1 MVKTLRLFLVA
12 ALAMVGLNAMA
23 DTSVT
28 FVLNDPDAIE
38 ALGITLP
45 AAGKGTKIESIV
57 KDGVTIAA
65 TTAAGKTDTR
75 IYQGS
80 GKNAGKYDF
89 RIYGGGTL
97 TFTAGDNAVKK
108 IVVTGTTT
116 MDMLSGDGYT
126 ASSEKTTGTWEGDA
140 QSVTLTA
147 TGTATIYTIT
157 VTYGVSTDTRTA
169 TTIEFAEGYDIRFT
183 YGPQGED
190 VSLPTA
196 TVKAGGT
203 PIDAA
208 VAWSLTKD
216 AAFHV
221 GDAEPAIEGNKVKPS
236 NHSYG
241 KLTLTASYAG
251 DASNKPSSKSYTLT
265 VFKGRMSIAEFM
277 DEFLKTYNEGGDL
290 SSWTTRVPTSYW
302 QLEISG
308 DQITHYNAIVTYV
321 NGSYTYIRDDKGKG
335 LLLYGSNLGVKE
347 GDVITSD
354 LGGAIGAIY
363 GELYTYNGL
372 MELATTAD
380 QTLFYVKEH
389 GQTVTPTTITCDK
402 LVENM
407 NNYVEIK
414 NAEYVSTTT
423 GTGSNPKKT
432 FNFKVGDK
440 EFAAY
445 DVWKLG
451 DTQEFT
457 VGEKY
462 TLTGFGALYI
472 NADATVKTPQLYFES
487 ATAGA
492 SGIKAVK
499 ANAQFEGKM
508 YNLAGQVVNKG
519 YKGLVIM
526 NGRKFVNK

>member
-12 ALAMVGLNAMA
+12 ALAMVFGNVMADEVIMAYPSGSTTNMTGNNDAALVGLDANKWSVVGAKGGCNNFPGLNQAGDIRLYYNA
-23 DTSVT
+23 SGSNT
-28 FVLNDPDAIE
+28 
-38 ALGITLP
+38 ITV
-45 AAGKGTKIESIV
+45 ESLE
-57 KDGVTIAA
+57 GATINSI
-65 TTAAGKTDTR
+65 T
-75 IYQGS
+75 I
-80 GKNAGKYDF
+80 
-89 RIYGGGTL
+89 
-97 TFTAGDNAVKK
+97 TFTGDNYSKVTVTANGSA
-108 IVVTGTTT
+108 VTGTGGTYAINSSSFVLGNGNTT
-116 MDMLSGDGYT
+116 NTQVRIKSIVINYS
-126 ASSEKTTGTWEGDA
+126 ASS
-140 QSVTLTA
+140 
-147 TGTATIYTIT
+147 
-157 VTYGVSTDTRTA
+157 DTRAA
-169 TTIEFAEGYDIRFT
+169 TTIEFADGYDVRFT

-196 TVKAGGT
+196 TVKAGDT
-203 PIDAA
+203 PINATVTWA
-208 VAWSLTKD
+208 LTKD

-290 SSWTTRVPTSYW
+290 SSWKTHVPTSYW
-302 QLEISG
+302 QLERSG
-308 DQITHYNAIVTYV
+308 DQITNYNAIVTYV
-321 NGSYTYIRDDKGKG
+321 NGSYTYIRDDKGRG
-335 LLLYGSNLGVKE
+335 LLLYGSNLGVKK
-347 GDVITSD
+347 GDVITGD
-354 LGGAIGAIY
+354 LGGVIGAIY
-363 GELYTYNGL
+363 GELYAYNGL

-414 NAEYVSTTT
+414 NAEYTSTTIS
-423 GTGSNPKKT
+423 TGSNPKKT
-432 FNFKVGDK
+432 FTFKVGDK

-487 ATAGA
+487 ATAEGT
-492 SGIKAVK
+492 GIEAVK
-499 ANAQFEGKM
+499 AAGVQFEGKM
-508 YNLAGQVVNKG
+508 FNLAGQVVNKA
-519 YKGLVIM
+519 YKGMVIM

>member
-1 MVKTLRLFLVA
+1 MIMVKTLRLFLVA

-28 FVLNDPDAIE
+28 FTLNDPDAIA

-45 AAGKGTKIESIV
+45 AAGQGTEVTSV
-57 KDGVTIAA
+57 TKDGVTITCTNG
-65 TTAAGKTDTR
+65 TTATR

-80 GKNAGKYDF
+80 GKNAGKYDL
-89 RIYGGGTL
+89 RVYKSGGTL
-97 TFTAGDNAVKK
+97 TFTAGTNNIKK
-108 IVVTGTTT
+108 IVITGTDT
-116 MDMLSGDGYT
+116 MDKLSGDEYS
-126 ASSEKTTGTWEGDA
+126 ASTDKMTGTWEGDA
-140 QSVTLTA
+140 QSVKLTA
-147 TGTATIYTIT
+147 TATATIYTIT
-157 VTYGVSTDTRTA
+157 VTYGASTDTRAA
-169 TTIEFAEGYDIRFT
+169 TTIEFADGYDIRFT

-216 AAFHV
+216 AAFKV
-221 GDAEPAIEGNKVKPS
+221 GDAEPVIEGNKVKPS

-241 KLTLTASYAG
+241 KLTLTASFAG

-265 VFKGRMSIAEFM
+265 VYHGRISIAEFM

-290 SSWTTRVPTSYW
+290 SSWMTHVPTSYW
-302 QLEISG
+302 QLERSG

-335 LLLYGSNLGVKE
+335 LLLFGSNLGVKE

-363 GELYTYNGL
+363 GELYAYNGL
-372 MELATTAD
+372 MELATTAE
-380 QTLFYVKEH
+380 QTLFFVKEQ
-389 GQTVTPTTITCDK
+389 GKDVTPTTITCDK

-414 NAEYVSTTT
+414 NAEYVSTSI
-423 GTGSNPKKT
+423 GSGNNPKKT
-432 FNFKVGDK
+432 FTFKVGDK

-457 VGEKY
+457 VGGKY
-462 TLTGFGALYI
+462 TLTGFGALYVKG
-472 NADATVKTPQLYFES
+472 DVKTPQLYFKS

-492 SGIKAVK
+492 SGIEAVK

-508 YNLAGQVVNKG
+508 YNLAGQVVNKA
-519 YKGLVIM
+519 YKGMVIM